1 MKILCI
7 SQYFTPDVTAAA
19 YRISE
24 SVDLLR
30 VSGHEVYVITS
41 YPHKSDVKLEKDA
54 EKAES
59 HVTRLPVS
67 AIRGS
72 GIRGYLEQYLGFALR
87 SLFAAMRL
95 QKEHRFDVVWAS
107 SPPLFIGITTLLLQ
121 LLYRLPVVFDI
132 RDLWPAS
139 AVDIGKIRAGSLMER
154 AGLWLES
161 MIYRRSSALTCVSES
176 IRTHIRSKTQRP
188 VEIVYNGVLM
198 DNVRHSVVQGVSQ
211 KIICYA
217 GNLGHAQ
224 GLDVVLSAFERLLK
238 TPGYADCRLRLIGG
252 GAVEAELKA
261 STQRRG
267 LETSVDF
274 MGVLSKRAVFGELEQ
289 CGVLLIPLM
298 DTKTFENAIPSK
310 IFDYMAVGNPII
322 ATVRGEAAIIL
333 GRSGGNLV
341 VAPGDVDA
349 LYTALCEMERS
360 WPQYAERAKNNI
372 SQVKQNYSREAATT
386 VLQRVLSDACEEKKW

>member
-24 SVDLLR
+24 SVNLLR
-30 VSGHEVYVITS
+30 ANGHEVYVITS
-41 YPHKSDVKLEKDA
+41 YPHKSEVSLGKDVEQA
-54 EKAES
+54 ET
-59 HVTRLPVS
+59 HVIRLPVG
-67 AIRGS
+67 AIKGS
-72 GIRGYLEQYLGFALR
+72 GVRDYLEQYLGFAAR
-87 SLFAAMRL
+87 SLFAAMKLRR
-95 QKEHRFDVVWAS
+95 KHKIDVVWAS
-107 SPPLFIGITTLLLQ
+107 SPPLFVGITTLLLR
-121 LLYRLPVVFDI
+121 LFYRVPVVFDI

-154 AGLWLES
+154 AGSWLES
-161 MIYRRSSALTCVSES
+161 MIYRRSSALTCVSDS

-198 DNVRHSVVQGVSQ
+198 ENVRHSVAEDVSP
-211 KIICYA
+211 KTICYA

-224 GLDVVLSAFERLLK
+224 GLDVVLAAFERLLK
-238 TPGYADCRLRLIGG
+238 TPGHADCRLRLIGG

-261 STQRRG
+261 SVQQQG
-267 LETSVDF
+267 IGASVDF
-274 MGVLSKRAVFGELEQ
+274 VGVLDKSAVFGELEK

-322 ATVRGEAAIIL
+322 ATVRGEAAVIL
-333 GRSGGNLV
+333 GQSGGNLV

-349 LYTALCEMERS
+349 LYAALCEMEQD
-360 WPQYAERAKNNI
+360 WPQYAQRARHNI
-372 SQVKQNYSREAATT
+372 PQVKQNYSREAATA
-386 VLQRVLSDACEEKKW
+386 VLQRVLATACGGKE